1 MCADLWDPLGLGI
14 GDYRR
19 KGVGLTS
26 STSED
31 LGSTAGV
38 SKSPSE
44 DFVITA
50 GSYKGV
56 MV

>member
-44 DFVITA
+44 DFVVTA